1 MLQALSTLGN
11 RKRTLILLVLCSLSA
26 IAAAIVGISDNP
38 PGIVLAY
45 LSAFLFILAFVHPW
59 KSAKPYRYL
68 ILASFLGFVITALLH
83 NVFEAVAG
91 TIEATPFF
99 KGLFEFLGVFFFM
112 LALLLCPPAFVVGI
126 VGAMVARNR
135 KQNRPV
141 DTSASN

>member
-11 RKRTLILLVLCSLSA
+11 RKRTLTLLVLCSLSA

-38 PGIVLAY
+38 PGIALAY

-83 NVFEAVAG
+83 NVFEAIAG
-91 TIEATPFF
+91 TIEVAPFF

-112 LALLLCPPAFVVGI
+112 FALLLCPPAFLVGI
-126 VGAMVARNR
+126 IGALVTRVR
-135 KQNRPV
+135 KPSKPT
-141 DTSASN
+141 DTSASM